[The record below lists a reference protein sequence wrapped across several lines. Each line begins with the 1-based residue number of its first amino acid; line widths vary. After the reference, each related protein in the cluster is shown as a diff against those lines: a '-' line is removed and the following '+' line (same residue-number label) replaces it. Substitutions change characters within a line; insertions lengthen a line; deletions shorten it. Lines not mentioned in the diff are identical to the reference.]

1 MGGERCQ
8 GGMSYRGSRLW
19 SLYFVVQVATKDGG
33 ATGTVVQVPYP
44 TRSDAESAM
53 PPAKKEDASTGDE
66 AAAALDLEEEKAKE
80 KARKVIDDCCLW
92 IDCSVVSRS
101 GALFLCCM
109 YVTGSK
115 GCPGCTIAVMQECR
129 TIDTRA
135 GFETKKGRW
144 ASEALL
150 CVRGATRC
158 LLTAPSPF
166 TARFRGALVQAA
178 KLEAMQK
185 KIDAMK
191 ARRKAA

>member
-80 KARKVIDDCCLW
+80 KARKVIHDCCLW

-101 GALFLCCM
+101 
-109 YVTGSK
+109 
-115 GCPGCTIAVMQECR
+115 
-129 TIDTRA
+129 
-135 GFETKKGRW
+135 
-144 ASEALL
+144 
-150 CVRGATRC
+150 
-158 LLTAPSPF
+158 
-166 TARFRGALVQAA
+166 RGALALLYVRHGEQRLSRMYDCCHAGMPHDRYTCR
-178 KLEAMQK
+178 L
-185 KIDAMK
+185 
-191 ARRKAA
+191 